1 ANTID
6 YVASYNADQE
16 ANERMVNALK
26 YFNAAAGDEP
36 VPADYVISNVDADGN
51 IVPMYTG
58 IAPEHAFTIEDVIG
72 YYHIG
77 GIGSNRNLETHI
89 FQISGEDGPTD
100 TVEWV
105 AMDDA
110 CYSAFVPYYPM
121 LTTDTYAGYQLS
133 TLPADFTEEENAD
146 AEISYATTK
155 YRRDENG
162 ERVAVEGYVALP
174 ENWADSMYWTFDALS
189 NLIEAGKAD
198 EAKLAEINA
207 TLDALQQD
215 CYAAYDELKSAADAQ
230 AATEI
235 SAAVA
240 AKVHAAAV
248 ELVNAIK

>member
-1 ANTID
+1 
-6 YVASYNADQE
+6 
-16 ANERMVNALK
+16 M
-26 YFNAAAGDEP
+26 
-36 VPADYVISNVDADGN
+36 
-51 IVPMYTG
+51 
-58 IAPEHAFTIEDVIG
+58 
-72 YYHIG
+72 
-77 GIGSNRNLETHI
+77 
-89 FQISGEDGPTD
+89 
-100 TVEWV
+100 
-105 AMDDA
+105 
-110 CYSAFVPYYPM
+110 
-121 LTTDTYAGYQLS
+121 
-133 TLPADFTEEENAD
+133 
-146 AEISYATTK
+146 
-155 YRRDENG
+155 
-162 ERVAVEGYVALP
+162 AVEGYVALP

>member
-1 ANTID
+1 
-6 YVASYNADQE
+6 
-16 ANERMVNALK
+16 MVNALK

-100 TVEWV
+100 TVEWI

-110 CYSAFVPYYPM
+110 CYSVFVPYYPM
-121 LTTDTYAGYQLS
+121 LTTDTYAGYKLS
-133 TLPADFTEEENAD
+133 TLPAEFTEEENAD

-155 YRRDENG
+155 YKRDENS
-162 ERVAVEGYVALP
+162 ERVPVEGYVALP

-198 EAKLAEINA
+198 EAKLAEISA
-207 TLDALQQD
+207 ALDALQQD
-215 CYAAYDELKSAADAQ
+215 CYAAYDELKSADAQ

-235 SAAVA
+235 SAAAA

-248 ELVNAIK
+248 ELVNAIR